1 MGKKVR
7 RERPLGVTIIGVLL
21 LIYGLFMIVGG
32 ISVGALGGGDAL
44 SLAIEGISLV
54 MGVIYLVAAFGFFKG
69 WGWVWLVTMVV
80 VIVGMIWSVA
90 SWALDGLDMGR
101 LGSLLI
107 GLLIPIIIV
116 LYMNSSGVKAFFRR
130 R

>member
-1 MGKKVR
+1 MR

>member
-1 MGKKVR
+1 
-7 RERPLGVTIIGVLL
+7 
-21 LIYGLFMIVGG
+21 
-32 ISVGALGGGDAL
+32 
-44 SLAIEGISLV
+44 